1 MIRKDQVTLKT
12 LTALLAFSI
21 LPSYANELP
30 NEHMI
35 SNISPTNSICT
46 NCPDIPKIA
55 DRNQYD
61 EATYYARAHA
71 ATAANFR
78 SELIKDI
85 SANQKQFTYTEVWT
99 ALTYTDQDPANPDN
113 IILLYSGRSIAK
125 KDNGSGSASTNQD
138 FWNREHVWAK
148 SHGFPDSSQRG
159 YTDIHHLRPAD
170 VSMNSTRSD
179 KDFAAGGDAV
189 TEAPENSYTANTW
202 EPRDTVKGDV
212 ARMMFYMDVRY
223 DVGTDN
229 TMPDL
234 VLVNQVGTPR
244 TNLADGKGELGKLCT
259 LLEWHTLDPVDSF
272 EIERN
277 NTIYE
282 YQDNRNPFIDH
293 PEWVEVIYADACSST
308 NNQAPSVDAGNT
320 QTVESKAS
328 VTLTATATDTDGT
341 IATYQWT
348 QLSGSM
354 VTLTNNN
361 SATASFTAP
370 SVTSNT
376 NLVFK
381 IVVTDNQGA
390 SAEDT
395 VTITVKAVPIAE
407 PAQPDNSSSGGS
419 IFYLLASSLL
429 LLARRNNKIKF
440 YKSN

>member
-1 MIRKDQVTLKT
+1 M
-12 LTALLAFSI
+12 ALLSFSI
-21 LPSYANELP
+21 FSSHANVLITEYIEGGGTTP
-30 NEHMI
+30 PEG
-35 SNISPTNSICT
+35 ICT

-71 ATAANFR
+71 ANADNFR

-99 ALTYTDQDPANPDN
+99 ALTYTDQDPTNSNN

-170 VSMNSTRSD
+170 VSMNTKRSD
-179 KDFAAGGDAV
+179 KDFGMGGDPV
-189 TEAPENSYTANTW
+189 TEAPENSYTTNTW

-223 DVGTDN
+223 DVGTDS

-234 VLVNQVGTPR
+234 ILVNQVGTPR
-244 TNLADGKGELGKLCT
+244 RNSKDGRGGLGKFCT
-259 LLEWHTLDPVDSF
+259 LLEWHTLDPVDNF

-277 NTIYE
+277 STIYE
-282 YQDNRNPFIDH
+282 YQGNRNPFIDH
-293 PEWVEVIYADACSST
+293 PEWVDIIYADACST
-308 NNQAPSVDAGNT
+308 ANNQAPSVDAGNT
-320 QTVESKAS
+320 QIVESKAN
-328 VTLTATATDTDGT
+328 VTLSATATDSDGSIT
-341 IATYQWT
+341 SYQWT
-348 QLSGSM
+348 QTRGTN
-354 VTLTNNN
+354 VTLANAD
-361 SATASFTAP
+361 SANASFTAP

-381 IVVTDNQGA
+381 VIVTDNQGA

-395 VTITVKAVPIAE
+395 VTITVKAVPITE
-407 PAQPDNSSSGGS
+407 PAQPDNNSSGGS
-419 IFYLLASSLL
+419 IFYLLISALL
-429 LLARRNNKIKF
+429 LVRRHKV
-440 YKSN
+440 